1 MTPTEKAEELVQKF
15 MKYTSPDLGYYPA
28 RECAKIAVDQLIT
41 SVILLHDSILNETTL
56 LFWMEV
62 KQNIDEL

>member
-1 MTPTEKAEELVQKF
+1 MTPTEKAEELIQKF
-15 MKYTSPDLGYYPA
+15 MKYTSPDLGYDPA

-41 SVILLHDSILNETTL
+41 SVILLHDSFLQGSTL

-62 KQNIDEL
+62 KENIDQL

>member
-1 MTPTEKAEELVQKF
+1 MTPTEKAEELIQKF
-15 MKYTSPDLGYYPA
+15 MKYTPTDLGYYPA

-41 SVILLHDSILNETTL
+41 SVILLHEPILNGPTL

-62 KQNIDEL
+62 KENIDEL